1 MSPLLSALRDAV
13 STVSG
18 LEDFEILESIGAGF
32 FAEVFKVRHVPTD
45 QIMVLKMNK
54 NATNSLKSLR
64 EVELLKMLHHPHTL
78 QYVGACVSGGQLHPL
93 TEYVNGGSL
102 EQLLQDG
109 KVDLSW
115 SVRVKLAKEIAFGMQ
130 YLHSH
135 GFLHR
140 DLNSR
145 NCLLREKNGKYT
157 SVVADFGLATNLERR
172 LFPKNKK
179 SAPRKLMSCVGTA
192 YWMAPEVLNHKPYDE
207 KADIF
212 SYGIVLCEI
221 ISRKSADPDDIPR
234 LRDFQLDE
242 QGFSDM
248 IKDDGCPSGFLELTF
263 KCCKLLPI
271 ERPSFQE
278 VIKQFEE
285 IEMSMKSQAKS
296 VLNSAPKVSVST
308 VEEDTSGPIN
318 AWTPKKQRAVRSQS
332 IETVV

>member
-145 NCLLREKNGKYT
+145 VRGCIKG
-157 SVVADFGLATNLERR
+157 D
-172 LFPKNKK
+172 
-179 SAPRKLMSCVGTA
+179 APV
-192 YWMAPEVLNHKPYDE
+192 
-207 KADIF
+207 
-212 SYGIVLCEI
+212 
-221 ISRKSADPDDIPR
+221 ISSH
-234 LRDFQLDE
+234 
-242 QGFSDM
+242 
-248 IKDDGCPSGFLELTF
+248 T
-263 KCCKLLPI
+263 
-271 ERPSFQE
+271 
-278 VIKQFEE
+278 
-285 IEMSMKSQAKS
+285 
-296 VLNSAPKVSVST
+296 
-308 VEEDTSGPIN
+308 
-318 AWTPKKQRAVRSQS
+318 
-332 IETVV
+332 